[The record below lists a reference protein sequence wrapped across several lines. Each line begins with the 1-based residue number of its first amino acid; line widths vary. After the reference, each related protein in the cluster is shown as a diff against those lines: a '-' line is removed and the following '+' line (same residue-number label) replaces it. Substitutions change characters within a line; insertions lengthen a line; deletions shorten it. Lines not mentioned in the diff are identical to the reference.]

1 MNRVVLF
8 STLSLLVCTAL
19 GQTIR
24 PRQDFTTATIRSIS
38 TLVVVPTLVKSK
50 AGKFVTDLRPSDFTL
65 TDNGIKQ
72 KVSVEEVKNQGIAVA
87 VLMQTGAAT
96 PDKFQNYRTFT
107 DMLDVIAGKST
118 SKIALVTFDSQ
129 VQQIWNFPPKTDG
142 LGYAFAHPN
151 RGDSGAAIMDA
162 VSRGIDLL
170 QEQPVSLRRV
180 ILLLSQSQ
188 DVGSTTLPR
197 EVVRRLGESNTT
209 IYSVTFSPKRMSKR
223 KTHKETCSI
232 GAGPYIHD
240 AIPLNDAPT
249 AVLKRICEE
258 TAAQVATLS
267 GGETILIKDNDLLKQ
282 GLSIL
287 ANDFS
292 NSYTLSFQPTSH
304 DLGFHKI
311 SVQVGAQ
318 PSHFV
323 VSARTGYW
331 VQQQTSKK

>member
-8 STLSLLVCTAL
+8 STLNLLVCTAP

-24 PRQDFTTATIRSIS
+24 PKQDFTVATIRSTS

-50 AGKFVTDLRPSDFTL
+50 SGKFVTDLRPNDFTL
-65 TDNGIKQ
+65 TDNGIRQ
-72 KVSVEEVKNQGIAVA
+72 KVSVEEMKDQGIAVA
-87 VLMQTGAAT
+87 VLMQTGAAA
-96 PDKFQNYRTFT
+96 PNEFQNYRTFT
-107 DMLDVIAGKST
+107 DMLDVTAGKST
-118 SKIALVTFDSQ
+118 DKIALITFDSH

-142 LGYAFAHPN
+142 LKYAFAHPY

-170 QEQPVSLRRV
+170 KEQPVSLRRI

-188 DVGSTTLPR
+188 DAGSTTLPR
-197 EVVRRLGESNTT
+197 DVVQHLGESNTT
-209 IYSVTFSPKRMSKR
+209 IYSVIFSPRRTR
-223 KTHKETCSI
+223 KQKKHTEACLTGSGQHI
-232 GAGPYIHD
+232 QN
-240 AIPLNDAPT
+240 AIPWNDAPN
-249 AVLKRICEE
+249 AVLKQICEE
-258 TAAQVATLS
+258 TASQIAALS
-267 GGETILIKDNDLLKQ
+267 GGETILIKDKNFLKQ

-292 NSYTLSFQPTSH
+292 NSYTLSFQPSSP

-311 SVQVGAQ
+311 SVQASTR
-318 PSHFV
+318 PSHLV

-331 VQQQTSKK
+331 VQQQTSKR